1 MALRQNDLRIG
12 QTISMDQYVST
23 TPGRL
28 PHTKGKEPSTMKFT
42 GGTLFVDHCS
52 KFIFIH
58 NQVSLGAGETLVG
71 KHAFETLPHS
81 FGFSA
86 LSYHG
91 DNGIFA

>member
-1 MALRQNDLRIG
+1 MK
-12 QTISMDQYVST
+12 
-23 TPGRL
+23 L
-28 PHTKGKEPSTMKFT
+28 P

-71 KHAFETLPHS
+71 KHTFETLLHS
-81 FGFSA
+81 FGFFA

-91 DNGIFA
+91 NNDIFVSQAFKDDCSAKGQRICFSGSGAHH